1 MNPHETET
9 TVQALMIPFFFV
21 LGGLIGIFSIWSCFK
36 FDTYECTVRCPSMA
50 HSIQYR
56 NSCYCEAK

>member
-9 TVQALMIPFFFV
+9 TVQAMMISFFFV
-21 LGGLIGIFSIWSCFK
+21 LGGLIGMVSLWDQYK
-36 FDTYECTVRCPSMA
+36 VDAYECTVKCPSMA
-50 HSIQYR
+50 HSIRYR